1 VSLLLISGGHLGAC
15 SWAIGYFYQVTA
27 LRGRVVGTE
36 TSHVFAPRWL
46 RQSFARKYVKL
57 ALYEYRQPFD
67 SKLIVKTVETDKNGV
82 FDFGPLKIGYYTLTI
97 DDQDAFDV
105 EVKNLP
111 QVTESVLIDASPV
124 YPDCSGGH
132 EFIVKTK

>member
-1 VSLLLISGGHLGAC
+1 
-15 SWAIGYFYQVTA
+15 
-27 LRGRVVGTE
+27 
-36 TSHVFAPRWL
+36 
-46 RQSFARKYVKL
+46 
-57 ALYEYRQPFD
+57 
-67 SKLIVKTVETDKNGV
+67 VKTVETDKNGV